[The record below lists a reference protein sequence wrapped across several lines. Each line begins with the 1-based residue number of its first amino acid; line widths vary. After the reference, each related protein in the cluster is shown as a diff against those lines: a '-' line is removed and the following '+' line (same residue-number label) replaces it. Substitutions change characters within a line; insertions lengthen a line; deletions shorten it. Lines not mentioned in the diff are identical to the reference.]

1 MIKPEQMSLAA
12 HSHIQ
17 KILTN
22 GTLTGDAVNS
32 VQRLSQHLRVF
43 GLLSAAGHINQSNQ
57 SNQQEGNIKK
67 LTVPIWTPL
76 LAQLLQKEDLNT
88 KPKELMDAVLKI
100 AKAETDNTYMLQWR
114 RSLELSQHWNF
125 WARAYKEEKNTT
137 NKYSIILE

>member
-22 GTLTGDAVNS
+22 GTLTKEDVNS

-57 SNQQEGNIKK
+57 QKGKIKER
-67 LTVPIWTPL
+67 TVPVWTPL
-76 LAQLLQKEDLNT
+76 LAQLLWKDLNIDS
-88 KPKELMDAVLKI
+88 KDLMNEVLKI
-100 AKAETDNTYMLQWR
+100 AKAEIDNTYMLQWR
-114 RSLELSQHWNF
+114 RSLEFSQHWNF
-125 WARAYKEEKNTT
+125 WARAYKKEEQP
-137 NKYSIILE
+137 EE

>member
-17 KILTN
+17 NILTD
-22 GTLTGDAVNS
+22 GTLTKEDVNS

-57 SNQQEGNIKK
+57 QKGKIKERS
-67 LTVPIWTPL
+67 VPIWTPL
-76 LAQLLQKEDLNT
+76 LAQLLQKDLNIA
-88 KPKELMDAVLKI
+88 PKDLMDAVLKI
-100 AKAETDNTYMLQWR
+100 AQAETDNNYMLQWR

-125 WARAYKEEKNTT
+125 WARAYKEEKQ
-137 NKYSIILE
+137 SDE

>member
-22 GTLTGDAVNS
+22 GTLTEEDVNS

-57 SNQQEGNIKK
+57 QKGKIKER
-67 LTVPIWTPL
+67 TVPIWTPL
-76 LAQLLQKEDLNT
+76 LAQLLRKDLNIH
-88 KPKELMDAVLKI
+88 PKELMNAVVKI
-100 AKAETDNTYMLQWR
+100 AQAETDNNYMLQWR

-125 WARAYKEEKNTT
+125 WARAYKEEKQ
-137 NKYSIILE
+137 SDE